1 LGRDIR
7 LAWLRPR
14 ELVLLEFLAMH
25 PGGPFRARSSSGH
38 VWHGVGAN
46 ERVVDVYV
54 YWLRAKIEIDPANA
68 TYLVTVRGPSYLFD
82 PPQNGSSSPAATP
95 SNVNEPPTAR

>member
-7 LAWLRPR
+7 LASLRPR

-25 PGGPFRARSSSGH
+25 PRRPFSREELIRH

-54 YWLRAKIEIDPANA
+54 YWLRAKIEIDPANP
-68 TYLVTVRGPSYLFD
+68 THLVTVRGLNYLFD
-82 PPQNGSSSPAATP
+82 PPQNGSSSAAATP
-95 SNVNEPPTAR
+95 SNVNEPPTSR